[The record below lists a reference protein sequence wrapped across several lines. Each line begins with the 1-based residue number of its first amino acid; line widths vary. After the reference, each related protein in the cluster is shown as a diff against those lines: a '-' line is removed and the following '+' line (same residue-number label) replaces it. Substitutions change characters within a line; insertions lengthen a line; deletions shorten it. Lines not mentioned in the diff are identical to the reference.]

1 MKTLKQQINHY
12 VFPLIASQLLQMAIG
27 IAALHF
33 ATAGSTHSLSAIT
46 IIQNFL
52 YAFGGILGA
61 FSLSFNILGGA
72 KFLPREAMVPAICT
86 FSLALV
92 FIIWRGLL
100 SSLLAF
106 WQTVFAIF
114 LWFSR
119 GFIAKSES
127 VSLYH
132 VRLYLTIIAFVSF

>member
-1 MKTLKQQINHY
+1 MKIIKQQINHY

-61 FSLSFNILGGA
+61 FSLSFNILA
-72 KFLPREAMVPAICT
+72 ARSFYQEKQQFQQYVH
-86 FSLALV
+86 SALRLCFYSAV
-92 FIIWRGLL
+92 A
-100 SSLLAF
+100 SSFFACFWANCFCDIFMAF
-106 WQTVFAIF
+106 KG
-114 LWFSR
+114 S
-119 GFIAKSES
+119 
-127 VSLYH
+127 YC
-132 VRLYLTIIAFVSF
+132 

>member
-61 FSLSFNILGGA
+61 FSLSFNILA
-72 KFLPREAMVPAICT
+72 ARSVVLQCQSPSVATDWQLREIH
-86 FSLALV
+86 SD
-92 FIIWRGLL
+92 
-100 SSLLAF
+100 
-106 WQTVFAIF
+106 
-114 LWFSR
+114 
-119 GFIAKSES
+119 
-127 VSLYH
+127 
-132 VRLYLTIIAFVSF
+132 

>member
-61 FSLSFNILGGA
+61 FSLSFNILAARVFTKRSNGSSNMYIQPCACVYYLAGA
-72 KFLPREAMVPAICT
+72 
-86 FSLALV
+86 S
-92 FIIWRGLL
+92 
-100 SSLLAF
+100 
-106 WQTVFAIF
+106 
-114 LWFSR
+114 
-119 GFIAKSES
+119 
-127 VSLYH
+127 
-132 VRLYLTIIAFVSF
+132 

>member
-1 MKTLKQQINHY
+1 
-12 VFPLIASQLLQMAIG
+12 MAIG

-61 FSLSFNILGGA
+61 FSLSFNILA
-72 KFLPREAMVPAICT
+72 ARVFTREAMVPAICT